1 MQFFV
6 TFLFSEMFE
15 NTEMQS
21 KMRTFKNYWKIKD
34 QWIVIEGS
42 PHPDDFIA
50 ILAPGWD
57 GQTLV
62 DHSLYPSKLSATGRA
77 RYLMDKFEAKK
88 IKIFYPDGR
97 SKTLR

>member
-1 MQFFV
+1 MK
-6 TFLFSEMFE
+6 THSSH
-15 NTEMQS
+15 S
-21 KMRTFKNYWKIKD
+21 KSYWKVNNK
-34 QWIVIEGS
+34 WIVIEDP

-50 ILAPGWD
+50 VMAPGWD

-62 DHSLYPSKLSATGRA
+62 PHSYYPSRLSATGRA